1 MKLKPVTRRR
11 ILAALARAERAIATA
26 VVLSQEVFLEYAGD
40 PYLMALLDLLTA
52 ALRRYTPEEDEVR

>member
-40 PYLMALLDLLTA
+40 PYLMALLDLVAA
-52 ALRRYTPEEDEVR
+52 ALRRYTEDE